1 MYNEEQ
7 GKIGIKD
14 NFLSILWMGKK
25 KLKRL
30 MMNYFQQ
37 LLEKSSE
44 LIKYKSEYT
53 SLNSGRKND
62 ESKML
67 KPVSD

>member
-1 MYNEEQ
+1 
-7 GKIGIKD
+7 
-14 NFLSILWMGKK
+14 
-25 KLKRL
+25 